1 MFLKRKFY
9 RILESLIRKTLKY
22 NNNSNNSTLKKTV
35 RSAVWYTSGE
45 KKIFFSDINDH
56 KYLLP
61 GSDLISKIMYI
72 DGNFDYPILK
82 NSLKFLEKKNSRT
95 TLVNIG
101 AHVGTTCI
109 PAIKNKN
116 FKKLIAF
123 EPVKK
128 SFRFLKANIFLN
140 EIENKTKIYNL
151 ALSDKKKKLHLSE
164 RDKYNNGS
172 TRVVAKNKKNSEEVQ
187 SDILDNYTG
196 NLNKNN
202 SLIFIDAEG
211 HEPYIFL
218 GAKKTIQKKIPIIIE
233 FYPELLD
240 KNWIKNFSFAFKN
253 YKYFYILQE
262 KKLKRKFNK
271 ENLVSLFN
279 EIKLEKDIHYK
290 DLLII

>member
-1 MFLKRKFY
+1 MFSKKKFY
-9 RILESLIRKTLKY
+9 RILESLIKKILNY
-22 NNNSNNSTLKKTV
+22 INNSDSSALKKTI
-35 RSAVWYTSGE
+35 RSAVWYTSGA
-45 KKIFFSDINDH
+45 KKVLFSEVNDQ

-61 GSDLISKIMYI
+61 GSDLISQLMYI

-95 TLVNIG
+95 TLVNVG

-116 FKKLIAF
+116 FKNLIAF

-128 SFRFLKANIFLN
+128 SFRFLKANIILN

-151 ALSDKKKKLHLSE
+151 ALSSKKTKLYLSE
-164 RDKYNNGS
+164 RNKYNIGS
-172 TRVVAKNKKNSEEVQ
+172 SRVVKKKKKNSEKVQ
-187 SDILDNYTG
+187 TDILDNYTK

-211 HEPYIFL
+211 HEPYILL
-218 GAKKTIQKKIPIIIE
+218 GARKTIQKKIPIIIE
-233 FYPELLD
+233 FYPQLLD
-240 KNWIKNFSFAFKN
+240 KNWLKNFSLAFKN

-271 ENLVSLFN
+271 KNLISLFN
-279 EIKLEKDIHYK
+279 KINLEKNVYYK